1 MPRKSN
7 TRSAQGSG
15 SIRKKTVIR
24 NGQLYTYWEARVTIG
39 TDPGTGKQ
47 LRRSFSG
54 KTQKEVREKMQA
66 AAVAVNDGD
75 YFEPAKI
82 TVGQWLDTWAAEYL
96 NSVKPRTVESY
107 RANIKQHIKPA
118 IGAKRLSELTAV
130 DVQRLYNGLTNKHN
144 GKPLSAKSKKNVHG
158 TLHKAL
164 EKAVSLGYI
173 RHNPADK
180 PDLPKIQKAE
190 IKPLADGEMV
200 SFLDAIKGSEYEPVY
215 TVTLFTGMREG
226 EVLGLTWDC
235 IDFKAG
241 TITIKQQL
249 QKVRGT
255 GGEYTLAST
264 KNGKTRIVSPASY
277 VMQVLTNQRKAQSE
291 QRLKA
296 GPAWSNPFNLV
307 FTNALGKNLCAQT
320 VYLHFKK
327 LAAAAGVPAARFHD
341 LRHSYAVAAL
351 RSGDDIKTVQENLG
365 HHTAAFTLD
374 TYMHVTEQM
383 RQESAR
389 RMDSFIAGIQA
400 AKKEKKIL

>member
-1 MPRKSN
+1 MPRMKN
-7 TRSAQGSG
+7 TRAAQGAG
-15 SIRKKTVIR
+15 NIRKKTVLR
-24 NGQLYTYWEARVTIG
+24 NGKEYTFWEARVTVG
-39 TDPGTGKQ
+39 RDPGTGKQ

-75 YFEPAKI
+75 YFEPSKM

-107 RANIKQHIKPA
+107 KANIKQHIKPA
-118 IGAKRLSELTAV
+118 IGALRLSELTAV
-130 DVQRLYNGLTNKHN
+130 DVQRLYNGLTNKRK
-144 GKPLSAKSKKNVHG
+144 GTPLSAKSKKNVHG

-164 EKAVSLGYI
+164 EKAVALGYI

-190 IKPLADGEMV
+190 IKPLADDEMV
-200 SFLDAIKGSEYEPVY
+200 SFLDAINGSEYEAIY

-249 QKVRGT
+249 QKVRGS
-255 GGEYTLAST
+255 GGEYVLVPT
-264 KNGKTRIVSPASY
+264 KNGKTRIIALASY
-277 VMQVLTNQRKAQSE
+277 VIKVLTAQRKAQYE

-296 GPAWSNPFNLV
+296 GPAWSNPLNLV
-307 FTNALGKNLCAQT
+307 FTNALGNNLCAQT

-327 LAAAAGVPAARFHD
+327 LAAAAGVPSARFHD

-374 TYMHVTEQM
+374 TYAHVTEKM

-389 RMDSFIAGIQA
+389 RMDSFIEGIQA
-400 AKKEKKIL
+400 AKKA

>member
-1 MPRKSN
+1 MARKSN
-7 TRSAQGSG
+7 TRAAQGAG

-24 NGQLYTYWEARVTIG
+24 NGQPYTYWEARVTIG

-75 YFEPAKI
+75 YFEPARI

-107 RANIKQHIKPA
+107 KTNIKQHIKPA

>member
-1 MPRKSN
+1 MPRKKN
-7 TRSAQGSG
+7 TRAAQGAG
-15 SIRKKTVIR
+15 NIRKKTVLR
-24 NGQLYTYWEARVTIG
+24 NGKEYTFWEARITVG
-39 TDPGTGKQ
+39 RDPGTGKQ

-75 YFEPAKI
+75 YFEPSKI

-107 RANIKQHIKPA
+107 KANIIQHIKPA
-118 IGAKRLSELTAV
+118 VGALRLSELTAV
-130 DVQRLYNGLTNKHN
+130 DVQRLYNGLINKHN
-144 GKPLSAKSKKNVHG
+144 GAPLSPKSKKNVHG

-164 EKAVSLGYI
+164 EKAVALGYI

-180 PDLPKIQKAE
+180 PDLPKIQKTE
-190 IKPLADGEMV
+190 IKPLADNEMI
-200 SFLDAIKGSEYEPVY
+200 SFLDAIKGSEYESIY

-241 TITIKQQL
+241 TITIKRQL
-249 QKVRGT
+249 QKVRGS
-255 GGEYTLAST
+255 GGEYVLVPT
-264 KNGKTRIVSPASY
+264 KNGKTRIIALASY
-277 VMQVLTNQRKAQSE
+277 VIQVLTAQRKAQYE

-296 GPAWSNPFNLV
+296 GPVWSNPLNLV
-307 FTNALGKNLCAQT
+307 FTNALGKNLCSQT

-327 LAAAAGVPAARFHD
+327 LAAAAGVPDARFHD

-374 TYMHVTEQM
+374 TYAHVTEKM

-389 RMDSFIAGIQA
+389 RMDGFIEEIQA
-400 AKKEKKIL
+400 AKKA

>member
-1 MPRKSN
+1 MPRKKN
-7 TRSAQGSG
+7 TRAAQEAGN
-15 SIRKKTVIR
+15 IRKKTVLR
-24 NGQLYTYWEARVTIG
+24 NGKEYTFWEARITVG
-39 TDPGTGKQ
+39 RDPGTGKQ

-75 YFEPAKI
+75 YFEPSKI

-107 RANIKQHIKPA
+107 KANIMQHIKPA
-118 IGAKRLSELTAV
+118 VGALRLSELTAV

-144 GKPLSAKSKKNVHG
+144 GAPLSAKSKKNVHG

-164 EKAVSLGYI
+164 EKAVALGYI

-180 PDLPKIQKAE
+180 PDLPKIQKTE
-190 IKPLADGEMV
+190 IKPLADNEMI
-200 SFLDAIKGSEYEPVY
+200 SFLDAIKGSEYESIY

-241 TITIKQQL
+241 TITIKRQL
-249 QKVRGT
+249 QKVRGS
-255 GGEYTLAST
+255 GGEYVLVPT
-264 KNGKTRIVSPASY
+264 KNGKTRIIALASY
-277 VMQVLTNQRKAQSE
+277 VIQVLTAQRKAQYE

-296 GPAWSNPFNLV
+296 GPVWSNPLNLV
-307 FTNALGKNLCAQT
+307 FTNALGKNLCSQT

-327 LAAAAGVPAARFHD
+327 LAAAAGVPDARFHD

-374 TYMHVTEQM
+374 TYAHVTEKM

-389 RMDSFIAGIQA
+389 RMDGFIEEIQA
-400 AKKEKKIL
+400 AKKA

>member
-1 MPRKSN
+1 MPRKKN
-7 TRSAQGSG
+7 TRAAQGAG
-15 SIRKKTVIR
+15 NIRKKTVMR
-24 NGQLYTYWEARVTIG
+24 NGKEYTFWEARVTVG
-39 TDPGTGKQ
+39 CDPGTGKQ

-66 AAVAVNDGD
+66 AAVAVNEGD
-75 YFEPAKI
+75 YFEPSKM
-82 TVGQWLDTWAAEYL
+82 TVGKWLDTWTTEYL

-107 RANIKQHIKPA
+107 KANVKQHIKPA
-118 IGAKRLSELTAV
+118 IGALRLSALTAV
-130 DVQRLYNGLTNKHN
+130 DVQRLYNNLTNKRT
-144 GKPLSAKSKKNVHG
+144 GKPLSAKSKKNIHG

-180 PDLPKIQKAE
+180 PDLPKVQKTE
-190 IKPLADGEMV
+190 IKPLADDEMI
-200 SFLDAIKGSEYEPVY
+200 SFLDVVKGCEYEAVY
-215 TVTLFTGMREG
+215 VTTLFTGMREG

-235 IDFKAG
+235 IDFKG
-241 TITIKQQL
+241 STITIKQQL

-255 GGEYTLAST
+255 GGEYILAPT
-264 KNGKTRIVSPASY
+264 KNGKTRIIAPASY
-277 VMQVLTNQRKAQSE
+277 VMQILTNQRKAQNE
-291 QRLKA
+291 QRLMA
-296 GPAWSNPFNLV
+296 GPAWSNPLNLV
-307 FTNALGKNLCAQT
+307 FTNAFGHNLCAQT

-374 TYMHVTEQM
+374 TYAHVTEKM
-383 RQESAR
+383 RQESAQ

-400 AKKEKKIL
+400 KKQA

>member
-1 MPRKSN
+1 MPRKKN
-7 TRSAQGSG
+7 TRATQGTG
-15 SIRKKTVIR
+15 SIRKKTVLR
-24 NGQLYTYWEARVTIG
+24 EGREYTYWEARVTVG
-39 TDPGTGKQ
+39 VDPGTGKQ
-47 LRRSFSG
+47 IRRSFSG

-75 YFEPAKI
+75 YFEPSKM

-96 NSVKPRTVESY
+96 NSVKPRTVDSY
-107 RANIKQHIKPA
+107 KANIEQHLKPA
-118 IGAKRLSELTAV
+118 IGAKRLSALTAV
-130 DVQRLYNGLTNKHN
+130 DVQRLYNGLTNKRT
-144 GKPLSAKSKKNVHG
+144 KQPLSAKSKKNVHG

-180 PDLPKIQKAE
+180 PDLPKVQKVE
-190 IKPLADGEMV
+190 IKPLADAEMV
-200 SFLDAIKGSEYEPVY
+200 AFLNIIKGHKYEAVY
-215 TVTLFTGMREG
+215 LVTLFTGMREG

-235 IDFKAG
+235 IDLKGG

-255 GGEYTLAST
+255 GGEYVLSGT
-264 KNGKTRIVSPASY
+264 KNGKTRLITPANY
-277 VMQVLTNQRKAQSE
+277 VMQVLTNQRKTQNE

-296 GPAWSNPFNLV
+296 GAAWSNPLNLV
-307 FTNALGKNLCAQT
+307 FTNPLGRNLCAQT

-327 LAAAAGVPAARFHD
+327 LAAAAGIPEARFHD

-374 TYMHVTEQM
+374 TYAHVTEKM

-389 RMDSFIAGIQA
+389 RMDRFIEGIQA
-400 AKKEKKIL
+400 AKKA

>member
-1 MPRKSN
+1 MPRKKN
-7 TRSAQGSG
+7 TRAAQGAG
-15 SIRKKTVIR
+15 NIRKKTVVK
-24 NGQLYTYWEARVTIG
+24 NGLPYTYWEARVTIG
-39 TDPGTGKQ
+39 RDPGTGKQ

-66 AAVAVNDGD
+66 AAVAINDGD
-75 YFEPAKI
+75 YFEPSKL

-107 RANIKQHIKPA
+107 KANIKQHIKPA
-118 IGAKRLSELTAV
+118 IGALRLSELTAV
-130 DVQRLYNGLTNKHN
+130 DVQRLYNGLTNKRS
-144 GKPLSAKSKKNVHG
+144 GEPLSAKSKKNVHG

-164 EKAVSLGYI
+164 EKAVALGYI

-190 IKPLADGEMV
+190 IKPLADEEM
-200 SFLDAIKGSEYEPVY
+200 SAFLNAINGSEYESVY
-215 TVTLFTGMREG
+215 LVTLFTGMREG

-235 IDFKAG
+235 IDFESG

-249 QKVRGT
+249 QKVRGS
-255 GGEYTLAST
+255 GGDYVLAST
-264 KNGKTRIVSPASY
+264 KNGKTRIISPASY
-277 VMQVLTNQRKAQSE
+277 VMQVLTGQRKAQNM
-291 QRLKA
+291 QRLRA
-296 GPAWSNPFNLV
+296 GSLWSNPHNLV
-307 FTNALGKNLCAQT
+307 FTNSLGKNLCAQT

-327 LAAAAGVPAARFHD
+327 LAADAGVPSARFHD

-374 TYMHVTEQM
+374 TYAHVTEQM
-383 RQESAR
+383 RRESAR
-389 RMDSFIAGIQA
+389 RMDNFIEGIQA
-400 AKKEKKIL
+400 AKNAK

>member
-1 MPRKSN
+1 MPRKKN
-7 TRSAQGSG
+7 TRAAQGAG
-15 SIRKKTVIR
+15 NIRKKTVVK
-24 NGQLYTYWEARVTIG
+24 NGLPYTYWEARVTIG
-39 TDPGTGKQ
+39 RDPGTGKQ

-66 AAVAVNDGD
+66 AAVAINDGD
-75 YFEPAKI
+75 YFEPSKL

-107 RANIKQHIKPA
+107 KANIKQHIKPA
-118 IGAKRLSELTAV
+118 IGALRLSELTAV
-130 DVQRLYNGLTNKHN
+130 DVQRLCNGLTNKRS
-144 GKPLSAKSKKNVHG
+144 GEPLSAKSKKNVHG

-164 EKAVSLGYI
+164 EKAVALGYI

-190 IKPLADGEMV
+190 IKPLADEEM
-200 SFLDAIKGSEYEPVY
+200 SAFLNAINGSEYESVY
-215 TVTLFTGMREG
+215 LVTLFTGMREG

-235 IDFKAG
+235 IDFESG

-249 QKVRGT
+249 QKVRGS
-255 GGEYTLAST
+255 GGDYVLAST
-264 KNGKTRIVSPASY
+264 KNGKTRIISPASY
-277 VMQVLTNQRKAQSE
+277 VMQVLTGQRKAQNM
-291 QRLKA
+291 QRLRA
-296 GPAWSNPFNLV
+296 GSLWSNPHNLV
-307 FTNALGKNLCAQT
+307 FTNSLGKNLCAQT

-327 LAAAAGVPAARFHD
+327 LAADAGVPSARFHD

-374 TYMHVTEQM
+374 TYAHVTEQM
-383 RQESAR
+383 RRESAR
-389 RMDSFIAGIQA
+389 RMDNFIEGIQA
-400 AKKEKKIL
+400 AKNAK

>member
-144 GKPLSAKSKKNVHG
+144 GKTLSAKSKKNVHG

>member
-1 MPRKSN
+1 MPRKKN
-7 TRSAQGSG
+7 TRAAQGAG
-15 SIRKKTVIR
+15 NIRKKTVTR
-24 NGQLYTYWEARVTIG
+24 GEKEYTFWEARVTVG
-39 TDPGTGKQ
+39 RDPGTGKQ
-47 LRRSFSG
+47 IRRSFSG
-54 KTQKEVREKMQA
+54 KTQKEVREKMQSV
-66 AAVAVNDGD
+66 AVAVNDGD
-75 YFEPAKI
+75 YFEPSKM

-107 RANIKQHIKPA
+107 KANIKQHIKPA
-118 IGAKRLSELTAV
+118 VGALRLSELTAV
-130 DVQRLYNGLTNKHN
+130 DVQRLYNNLTNKRTN
-144 GKPLSAKSKKNVHG
+144 KPLSAKSKKNVHG

-180 PDLPKIQKAE
+180 PDLPKVQKAE
-190 IKPLADGEMV
+190 IKPLADDEMI
-200 SFLDAIKGSEYEPVY
+200 SFLDVVKGCEYEAVY
-215 TVTLFTGMREG
+215 VTTLFSGMREG

-235 IDFKAG
+235 IDFKGG

-249 QKVRGT
+249 QKVRAT
-255 GGEYTLAST
+255 GGEYILAPT
-264 KNGKTRIVSPASY
+264 KNGKTRIIAPANY
-277 VMQVLTNQRKAQSE
+277 VMQILTNQRKTQYE

-296 GPAWSNPFNLV
+296 GPAWSNPLNLV
-307 FTNALGKNLCAQT
+307 FTNAFGRNPCAQT

-374 TYMHVTEQM
+374 TYAHVTEKM
-383 RQESAR
+383 RQESAH
-389 RMDSFIAGIQA
+389 RMDSFIEGIQA
-400 AKKEKKIL
+400 AKKA

>member
-1 MPRKSN
+1 MPRKKN
-7 TRSAQGSG
+7 TRAAQGAG
-15 SIRKKTVIR
+15 NIRKKTVVK
-24 NGQLYTYWEARVTIG
+24 NGLPYTYWEARVTIG
-39 TDPGTGKQ
+39 RDPGTGKQ

-66 AAVAVNDGD
+66 AAVAINDGD
-75 YFEPAKI
+75 YFEPSKL

-107 RANIKQHIKPA
+107 KANIKQHIKPA
-118 IGAKRLSELTAV
+118 IGALRLSELTAV
-130 DVQRLYNGLTNKHN
+130 DVQRLYNGLTNKRS
-144 GKPLSAKSKKNVHG
+144 GEPLSAKSKKNVHG

-164 EKAVSLGYI
+164 EKAVALGYI

-190 IKPLADGEMV
+190 IKPLADEEM
-200 SFLDAIKGSEYEPVY
+200 SAFLNAINGSEYESVY
-215 TVTLFTGMREG
+215 LVTLFTGMREG

-235 IDFKAG
+235 IDFESG

-249 QKVRGT
+249 QHVRGS
-255 GGEYTLAST
+255 GGDYVLAST
-264 KNGKTRIVSPASY
+264 KNGKTRIISPASY
-277 VMQVLTNQRKAQSE
+277 VMQVLTGQRKAQNM
-291 QRLKA
+291 QRLRA
-296 GPAWSNPFNLV
+296 GSLWSNPHNLV
-307 FTNALGKNLCAQT
+307 FTNSLGKNLCAQT

-327 LAAAAGVPAARFHD
+327 LAADAGVPSARFHD

-374 TYMHVTEQM
+374 TYAHVTEQM
-383 RQESAR
+383 RRESAR
-389 RMDSFIAGIQA
+389 RMDNFIEGIQA
-400 AKKEKKIL
+400 AKNAK

>member
-1 MPRKSN
+1 MPRKKN
-7 TRSAQGSG
+7 TRAAQGAG
-15 SIRKKTVIR
+15 NIRKKTVLR
-24 NGQLYTYWEARVTIG
+24 NGKEYTFWEARITVG
-39 TDPGTGKQ
+39 RDPSTGKQ

-75 YFEPAKI
+75 YFEPSKI

-107 RANIKQHIKPA
+107 KANIMQHIKPA
-118 IGAKRLSELTAV
+118 VAALRLSELTAV

-144 GKPLSAKSKKNVHG
+144 GAPLSPKSKKNVHG

-164 EKAVSLGYI
+164 EKAVALGYI

-180 PDLPKIQKAE
+180 PDLPKIQKTE
-190 IKPLADGEMV
+190 IKPLADNEMI
-200 SFLDAIKGSEYEPVY
+200 SFLDAIKGSEYESIY

-241 TITIKQQL
+241 IITIKRQL
-249 QKVRGT
+249 QKVRGS
-255 GGEYTLAST
+255 GGEYVLVPT
-264 KNGKTRIVSPASY
+264 KNGKTRIIALASY
-277 VMQVLTNQRKAQSE
+277 VIQVLTAQRKAQYE

-296 GPAWSNPFNLV
+296 GPVWSNPLNLV
-307 FTNALGKNLCAQT
+307 FTNELGRNLCSQT

-327 LAAAAGVPAARFHD
+327 LAAAAGVPDARFHD
-341 LRHSYAVAAL
+341 LLHSYAVAAL

-374 TYMHVTEQM
+374 TYAMSQ
-383 RQESAR
+383 R
-389 RMDSFIAGIQA
+389 
-400 AKKEKKIL
+400 K

>member
-1 MPRKSN
+1 MPRKKN
-7 TRSAQGSG
+7 TRAAQGAG
-15 SIRKKTVIR
+15 NIRKKTVLR
-24 NGQLYTYWEARVTIG
+24 NGKEYTFWEARITVG
-39 TDPGTGKQ
+39 RDPSTGKQ

-75 YFEPAKI
+75 YFEPSKI

-107 RANIKQHIKPA
+107 KANIMQHIKPA
-118 IGAKRLSELTAV
+118 VAALRLSELTAV

-144 GKPLSAKSKKNVHG
+144 GAPLSPKSKKNVHG

-164 EKAVSLGYI
+164 EKAVALGYI

-180 PDLPKIQKAE
+180 PDLPKIQKTE
-190 IKPLADGEMV
+190 IKPLADNEMI
-200 SFLDAIKGSEYEPVY
+200 SFLDAIKGSEYESIY

-241 TITIKQQL
+241 IITIKRQL
-249 QKVRGT
+249 QKVRGS
-255 GGEYTLAST
+255 GGEYVLVPT
-264 KNGKTRIVSPASY
+264 KNGKTRIIALASY
-277 VMQVLTNQRKAQSE
+277 VIQVLTAQRKAQYE

-296 GPAWSNPFNLV
+296 GPVWSNPLNLV
-307 FTNALGKNLCAQT
+307 FTNELGRNLCSQT

-327 LAAAAGVPAARFHD
+327 LAAAAGVPDARFHD

-374 TYMHVTEQM
+374 TYAMSQ
-383 RQESAR
+383 R
-389 RMDSFIAGIQA
+389 
-400 AKKEKKIL
+400 K

>member
-1 MPRKSN
+1 MPRKKN
-7 TRSAQGSG
+7 TRAAQGAG
-15 SIRKKTVIR
+15 NIRKKTVLR
-24 NGQLYTYWEARVTIG
+24 NGKEYTFWEARVTVG
-39 TDPGTGKQ
+39 RDPGTGKQ

-75 YFEPAKI
+75 YFEPSKM

-107 RANIKQHIKPA
+107 KANIKQHIKPA
-118 IGAKRLSELTAV
+118 IGALRLSELTAV
-130 DVQRLYNGLTNKHN
+130 DVQRLYNGLTNKRK
-144 GKPLSAKSKKNVHG
+144 GTPLSAKSKKNVHG

-164 EKAVSLGYI
+164 EKAVALGYI

-190 IKPLADGEMV
+190 IKPLADNEMV
-200 SFLDAIKGSEYEPVY
+200 SFLDAIKGSEYEAIY

-249 QKVRGT
+249 QKVRGS
-255 GGEYTLAST
+255 GGEYVLVPT
-264 KNGKTRIVSPASY
+264 KNGKTRIIALASY
-277 VMQVLTNQRKAQSE
+277 VIQVLTAQRKAQYE

-296 GPAWSNPFNLV
+296 ALAWSNPLNLV

-327 LAAAAGVPAARFHD
+327 LAAAAGVPSARFHD

-374 TYMHVTEQM
+374 TYAHVTEQM
-383 RQESAR
+383 RRESAR
-389 RMDSFIAGIQA
+389 RMDNFIEGIQA
-400 AKKEKKIL
+400 AKNAK

>member
-1 MPRKSN
+1 MPRKKN
-7 TRSAQGSG
+7 TRAAQEAGN
-15 SIRKKTVIR
+15 IRKKTVLR
-24 NGQLYTYWEARVTIG
+24 NGKEYTFWEARITVG
-39 TDPGTGKQ
+39 RDPGTGKQ

-75 YFEPAKI
+75 YFEPSKI

-107 RANIKQHIKPA
+107 KANIIQHIKPA
-118 IGAKRLSELTAV
+118 VGALRLSELTAV
-130 DVQRLYNGLTNKHN
+130 DVQRLYNGLINKHN
-144 GKPLSAKSKKNVHG
+144 GAPLSPKSKKNVHG

-164 EKAVSLGYI
+164 EKAVALGYI

-180 PDLPKIQKAE
+180 PDLPKIQKTE
-190 IKPLADGEMV
+190 IKPLADNEMI
-200 SFLDAIKGSEYEPVY
+200 SFLDAIKNSEYESIY
-215 TVTLFTGMREG
+215 AVTLFVGMREG

-241 TITIKQQL
+241 IITIKRQL
-249 QKVRGT
+249 QKVRGC
-255 GGEYTLAST
+255 GGEYVLVPT
-264 KNGKTRIVSPASY
+264 KNGKTRIIALASY
-277 VMQVLTNQRKAQSE
+277 VIQVLTAQRKAQYE

-296 GPAWSNPFNLV
+296 GPVWSNLLNLV
-307 FTNALGKNLCAQT
+307 FTNALGKNLCSQT

-327 LAAAAGVPAARFHD
+327 LAAAAGVPDARFHD

-351 RSGDDIKTVQENLG
+351 RSGDDIKTVQKNLG

-374 TYMHVTEQM
+374 TYAHVTEKM

-389 RMDSFIAGIQA
+389 RMDNFIEEIQA
-400 AKKEKKIL
+400 AKKA